1 VNLIDKLWVAC
12 SSEGY
17 QGQETLYFQALPR
30 SSWQYPRS
38 GAMAEDMTELS
49 DAHQR
54 VWSFVLPNWVRSTEP
69 STFGAEAIPMSHH
82 PWGPSASC
90 FPSPHLIVF
99 PGCWGC
105 SCIFFFPCVLALL
118 FQLFMF
124 WATKYSNNQEFA
136 RVIRMD
142 PMCPFCVKSSHVH
155 FCPNLLVSSIRMD
168 VRKFSFSLGL
178 PFGCIV
184 IENKFVIAITMIEK
198 FQSLNFHW
206 SKLFNYCSW
215 GDRKILVIKIMTIET
230 FRSTF
235 VGRSNFSQYH
245 LRDNQIILV
254 VKLCWV
260 IKITSC
266 ILNSL
271 SPLRCVTV
279 GFVLFNKQWLPYI
292 FGRRGETFMGV

>member
-1 VNLIDKLWVAC
+1 
-12 SSEGY
+12 
-17 QGQETLYFQALPR
+17 
-30 SSWQYPRS
+30 
-38 GAMAEDMTELS
+38 
-49 DAHQR
+49 
-54 VWSFVLPNWVRSTEP
+54 
-69 STFGAEAIPMSHH
+69 MSHH

-168 VRKFSFSLGL
+168 VRKFSFSLRL

-198 FQSLNFHW
+198 FRLLNFHW
-206 SKLFNYCSW
+206 SKLFNYRSW

-235 VGRSNFSQYH
+235 VGQSNFSQYH
-245 LRDNQIILV
+245 LRDNQSF
-254 VKLCWV
+254 W
-260 IKITSC
+260 
-266 ILNSL
+266 L
-271 SPLRCVTV
+271 SNCV
-279 GFVLFNKQWLPYI
+279 G
-292 FGRRGETFMGV
+292 